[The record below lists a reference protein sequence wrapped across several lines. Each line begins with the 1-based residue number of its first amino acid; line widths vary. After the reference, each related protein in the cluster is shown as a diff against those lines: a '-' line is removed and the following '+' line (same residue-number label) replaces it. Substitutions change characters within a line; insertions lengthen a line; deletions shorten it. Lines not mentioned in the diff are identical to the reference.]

1 MARTSSSRG
10 YLTVALAALLAAC
23 ATADDVRKAQASWQ
37 GASYEDVLR
46 VWGAPSRST
55 RTADGR
61 DWHTWVS
68 EGAPPPPPSVGFGI
82 GGMSVGRGSGVG
94 VGVGMGMPI
103 GTPPPPERCERTL
116 VFANGN
122 LVDQQWNGPPTL
134 CAPLKRP

>member
-1 MARTSSSRG
+1 MARTSSSRK
-10 YLTVALAALLAAC
+10 LAAVALAALLAAC
-23 ATADDVRKAQASWQ
+23 ATTEDVRKAQASWQ
-37 GASYEDVLR
+37 GATYEDVLR
-46 VWGAPSRST
+46 VWGAPARST
-55 RTADGR
+55 KTADGR

-82 GGMSVGRGSGVG
+82 GGVSVGRGSGVG

-116 VFANGN
+116 VFADDK
-122 LVDQQWNGPPTL
+122 LVDQQWSGPPTL